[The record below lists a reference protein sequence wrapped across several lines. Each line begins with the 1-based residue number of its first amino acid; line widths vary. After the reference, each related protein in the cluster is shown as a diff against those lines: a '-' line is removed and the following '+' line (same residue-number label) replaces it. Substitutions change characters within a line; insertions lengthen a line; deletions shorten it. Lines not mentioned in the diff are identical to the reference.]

1 MRRFKINKK
10 NKGLIMIPATN
21 SKPARIG
28 RYLTN
33 LCLEN
38 KYIRHAGWDYYD
50 DSVIIFLD
58 NNKYEQMMI
67 NQKEGFITIKAKD
80 TYDTFFSN
88 PIIVLCADLLKDS
101 AKQIAQKIY
110 KELDK
115 IINEGVLIK

>member
-1 MRRFKINKK
+1 
-10 NKGLIMIPATN
+10 MIPATN
-21 SKPARIG
+21 SKTARIG

-38 KYIRHAGWDYYD
+38 KYIRHVGWDYYD

-58 NNKYEQMMI
+58 NNKYKQIII

-88 PIIVLCADLLKDS
+88 PMTVLYANLLKGS

-115 IINEGVLIK
+115 IINEGVLIN

>member
-1 MRRFKINKK
+1 
-10 NKGLIMIPATN
+10 MIPVTN
-21 SKPARIG
+21 IKSARIG

-58 NNKYEQMMI
+58 NNKYKQMII
-67 NQKEGFITIKAKD
+67 NQEEGFVTIKAKD
-80 TYDTFFSN
+80 VYDTFFSN
-88 PIIVLCADLLKDS
+88 PMIVLYADVFKGS

-110 KELDK
+110 KQLDE
-115 IINEGVLIK
+115 IINEGILIK

>member
-1 MRRFKINKK
+1 
-10 NKGLIMIPATN
+10 MIPTTN
-21 SKPARIG
+21 SKSARIG

-33 LCLEN
+33 LCLDN
-38 KYIRHAGWDYYD
+38 KYIHHAGWDYYD
-50 DSVIIFLD
+50 DSVIIFLN
-58 NNKYEQMMI
+58 NNKYKQIII

-88 PIIVLCADLLKDS
+88 PMIVLYADLLKGS